1 MKFKALFSFV
11 LASGA
16 LCSFAQTHVE
26 GVEYFK
32 ADQFDNAKELL
43 ERNLNNAG
51 TDKAIANFYL
61 GEIALLENNASKAA
75 SYFEKG
81 IAANPDYGFNYVG
94 QGALLLRNGQVKEA
108 EKLFKEAE
116 GKAKKDPAMQIQIA
130 RAYYDADPAAYAK
143 EIEKRLEKARRI
155 NINAPE
161 IFIFE
166 GDRFTDQK
174 DWGQAGSKYEM
185 AAQNNPQAADAY
197 VKYANLFTQVNP
209 QYAIKM
215 LNQLLSQNPTS
226 ALGQRELA
234 NAYYNNKD
242 YANAAAEYGKYV
254 KNPNHFKQDEDR
266 YAFLLFYGQQFKD
279 GYDYS
284 SQLLA
289 ANPDNFTA
297 RRYQFMNAAQLPD
310 MKEQLLPMAEALY
323 AAHKANPANK
333 FAPIDYTLVAEEFQM
348 AKRLEEALSV
358 IEEAMK
364 ENPDNAAFNKQ
375 LAMIYVDENN
385 FPGAAEAY
393 KGYLKKVGE
402 PGYNDL
408 VQQALFSYFAGVS
421 QKESDAAAADA
432 SYADAVDYAQRAAK
446 ILPTNYKPVKIQGD
460 VAKQRAPK
468 AEVEKAAAPL
478 YTEAIKLLEAAPDP
492 SKYTSDAKEM
502 NNYMGNY
509 YLDQKDVAK
518 AKEYF
523 NKYLQYDPNNE
534 QYRKFVEKL

>member
-1 MKFKALFSFV
+1 MKFKSLLSIV

-16 LCSFAQTHVE
+16 FCSFAQTHVE
-26 GVEYFK
+26 GVEYYK

-43 ERNLNNAG
+43 ERNFNNPG

-61 GEIALLENNASKAA
+61 GEIALHNNNIEQAA

-81 IAANPDYGFNYVG
+81 VAENPEYGFNYVG
-94 QGALLLRNGQVKEA
+94 QGAILLKNGDVKGA
-108 EKLFKEAE
+108 EKLFKTAE
-116 GKAKKDPAMQIQIA
+116 NQAKKDPAIQIQIA
-130 RAYYDADPAAYAK
+130 RAYYYADPVAYTK

-166 GDRFTDQK
+166 GDRFADQK

-185 AAQNNPQAADAY
+185 AAQYNPMGADAY

-215 LNQLLSQNPTS
+215 LKQLLSQNPTS
-226 ALGQRELA
+226 ALGQREIA

-242 YANAAAEYGKYV
+242 YSNAAELYGKYV

-266 YAFLLFYGQQFKD
+266 YAFLLFYGQQYQAGFD
-279 GYDYS
+279 FA

-289 ANPDNFTA
+289 NNRDNFTA
-297 RRYQFMNAAQLPD
+297 RRYQFMNAAQLPE
-310 MKEQLLPMAEALY
+310 MKDQLITLAETLY
-323 AAHKANPANK
+323 EVHKSNPANK
-333 FAPIDYTLVAEEFQM
+333 FAPIDYTLVAEEFQL
-348 AKRLEEALSV
+348 AKRLDKALEV
-358 IEEAMK
+358 IEEAMQ
-364 ENPDNAAFNKQ
+364 ENPENASFNKQ

-385 FPGAAEAY
+385 FPAAAEAY
-393 KGYLKKVGE
+393 KGYLKKIEE

-408 VQQALFSYFAGVS
+408 VQQSLFSYFAGIS
-421 QKESDAAAADA
+421 LMESDSVAAEA
-432 SYADAVDYAQRAAK
+432 SYEDAVNYAKQAAE
-446 ILPTNYKPVKIQGD
+446 ILPSNYKPLKIQGD
-460 VAKQRAPK
+460 VAKQRASK
-468 AEVEKAAAPL
+468 AEFEKAAVPF
-478 YTEAIKLLEAAPDP
+478 YTEAIALLEAAPDP
-492 SKYTSDAKEM
+492 SKYASDAKEM
-502 NNYMGNY
+502 YNYMGNY
-509 YLDQKDVAK
+509 CLDCKDVEK

-523 NKYLQYDPNNE
+523 NKYLKYDPNNE